1 MIRMSD
7 VSMEYDNGVRAV
19 KKATLRID
27 EGEFVFLVGPS
38 GSGKSTLIKLL
49 TGEVK
54 PTSGRIVVNN
64 YNIGAIKKREIPYLR
79 RTLGVVFQ
87 DFRLIEKKT
96 VYENVAFAMRAVGA
110 KNRAIRKRVPYVLE
124 LVGLAE
130 KADTRPLELSGGEQQ
145 RVAIARALVNDPRLI
160 IADEPT
166 GNLDPARSYEL
177 MTLFEKINELGT
189 TILIVTH
196 EKELVDEFE
205 KRVIMID
212 SGEIVSD
219 ARGRYYADDEYYDDA
234 YVDEQVQENV
244 TEQPQT
250 PVYQDTSNA
259 SLTMLFE
266 RLNAKKVE
274 DTEQI
279 AQTMSQDTKVIAEDD
294 IDDAQKKAENLSNE
308 YERSESTPAYKLQDT
323 GIIKDDIQMQ
333 AAKDIQMH
341 MAHSHMTHSSQTED
355 IKQEENQTN
364 DEKEA
369 QIVQQNDDAGNVE
382 IKASDEH
389 ENAQTDDEKQTV
401 DSEQAEPQPEAENAA
416 PMPDLS
422 QISSR
427 MGMNTSM
434 MKRKQP
440 QRVKTTVGSVDAS
453 LEELIQRFEQR
464 VGIHP
469 SQSQSKKLDN
479 LKQAGGET
487 ENEQKNAENEAS
499 EQ

>member
-110 KNRAIRKRVPYVLE
+110 KNRAIRKRVPYVLD
-124 LVGLAE
+124 LVGLSE

-145 RVAIARALVNDPRLI
+145 RVAIARALVNNPRLI

-219 ARGRYYADDEYYDDA
+219 ATGRYYADDDYYDEQ
-234 YVDEQVQENV
+234 YVIEEQEPQQDIKNV
-244 TEQPQT
+244 EPDD
-250 PVYQDTSNA
+250 VGNA

-266 RLNAKKVE
+266 RLNVKKT
-274 DTEQI
+274 DDDSKFAQSMDEQ
-279 AQTMSQDTKVIAEDD
+279 TKQLDL
-294 IDDAQKKAENLSNE
+294 KAEENLQNE
-308 YERSESTPAYKLQDT
+308 AFALKLQDDSEKIVSDMKILSDDDNLKDEINLNSENDNSDNEQALQLDNQAKT
-323 GIIKDDIQMQ
+323 EIYDEQNQQADNQTSVEQTNNIAEKSDDI
-333 AAKDIQMH
+333 
-341 MAHSHMTHSSQTED
+341 
-355 IKQEENQTN
+355 N
-364 DEKEA
+364 
-369 QIVQQNDDAGNVE
+369 
-382 IKASDEH
+382 
-389 ENAQTDDEKQTV
+389 TD
-401 DSEQAEPQPEAENAA
+401 AENMQKDNENVNQEQTQDSNLENTAEVIYK
-416 PMPDLS
+416 PDLS

-427 MGMNTSM
+427 IGMNTSM
-434 MKRKQP
+434 MKRQTP
-440 QRVKTTVGSVDAS
+440 QRIKTNVGNVDAS
-453 LEELIQRFEQR
+453 LEELIQRFEKR
-464 VGIHP
+464 VGI
-469 SQSQSKKLDN
+469 QSSSEQMQTTAN
-479 LKQAGGET
+479 NPKQAGGEI
-487 ENEQKNAENEAS
+487 ENEQKNAKAEAS

>member
-38 GSGKSTLIKLL
+38 GSGTSTLIKLL

-110 KNRAIRKRVPYVLE
+110 KNRAIRKRVPYVLD
-124 LVGLAE
+124 LVGLSE

-212 SGEIVSD
+212 DGQIVSD
-219 ARGRYYADDEYYDDA
+219 ATGRYYADDEYYDDE
-234 YVDEQVQENV
+234 YIEEQVQENIEDEPKV
-244 TEQPQT
+244 FE
-250 PVYQDTSNA
+250 DSANA
-259 SLTMLFE
+259 TLTMLFE
-266 RLNAKKVE
+266 RLNAKKT
-274 DTEQI
+274 DEQ
-279 AQTMSQDTKVIAEDD
+279 TKEEMTQDTKPISNEITQKLEDD
-294 IDDAQKKAENLSNE
+294 IKIKTAVLSDNPDNDIIEDVPKQEDVVLHMQAEKHEINEPEQAEQEKANEPEVADLSNQLE
-308 YERSESTPAYKLQDT
+308 PDKHDEPEV
-323 GIIKDDIQMQ
+323 
-333 AAKDIQMH
+333 
-341 MAHSHMTHSSQTED
+341 
-355 IKQEENQTN
+355 NQ
-364 DEKEA
+364 
-369 QIVQQNDDAGNVE
+369 IE
-382 IKASDEH
+382 I
-389 ENAQTDDEKQTV
+389 DEKQTA
-401 DSEQAEPQPEAENAA
+401 DDIQETQSEQPEPEQTENSDDKQMH
-416 PMPDLS
+416 MPDLS
-422 QISSR
+422 QFSNR
-427 MGMNTSM
+427 VGMNTSM
-434 MKRKQP
+434 MNREQP
-440 QRVKTTVGSVDAS
+440 QRVKTSVGSVDAS

-464 VGIHP
+464 VGIKDN
-469 SQSQSKKLDN
+469 KKE
-479 LKQAGGET
+479 QAGGET
-487 ENEQKNAENEAS
+487 ENEQKNAEAEAS
-499 EQ
+499 KQ